1 MSSELVVFLNNLEH
15 DHKFAVENYN
25 NDDEWRMYINS
36 MFEHLTN
43 YVAHFSYA
51 AECTNKNFLEFLD
64 FIQGNG
70 FIWEMELPMNLN
82 DDIQSFNVTI
92 FPKYLTA

>member
-25 NDDEWRMYINS
+25 NDEWKTYINS
-36 MFEHLTN
+36 MFKHLTN
-43 YVAHFSYA
+43 HVAHFSYA

-70 FIWEMELPMNLN
+70 FIWEIELPMDLN
-82 DDIQSFNVTI
+82 DDIQYFNVTI